1 MDLVP
6 TGVTGWLQ
14 PGSPLIHILMLVL
27 GVPVVS
33 FGLKVLLRAAFRGRA
48 RTTPAAPVKTT
59 EPAHPIPRTAGTP
72 ATRMERHRSIE
83 TSFPAAPGVRFTATL
98 GLTALLWIIRPALPS
113 ETGGFMRLPGFALS
127 GDHAWEIF
135 ALIAVAC
142 LLYLRHVWTYRIDL
156 DGPHI
161 AWRTL
166 GFRRHAHDLRELE
179 NIADGGP
186 YTLRLY
192 FSDGARGDLMKQV
205 TGRTEL
211 RARLEAYRR

>member
-14 PGSPLIHILMLVL
+14 PGSPLIPILLLVL

-33 FGLKVLLRAAFRGRA
+33 IGLKLLLRAAIGGRA
-48 RTTPAAPVKTT
+48 RTARADPVHARPLPQDGEAPAQG
-59 EPAHPIPRTAGTP
+59 PR
-72 ATRMERHRSIE
+72 MDRHRSIE
-83 TSFPAAPGVRFTATL
+83 TTYPAAPGVRYTATL
-98 GLTALLWIIRPALPS
+98 GLAALLWVIRPALPS
-113 ETGGFMRLPGFALS
+113 ETGGVLRQPGFSLS
-127 GDHAWEIF
+127 GEHGWEIF
-135 ALIAVAC
+135 ALIAVVC
-142 LLYLRHVWTYRIDL
+142 LLYLRHIWTYRIEL
-156 DGPHI
+156 DGPYI
-161 AWRTL
+161 SWRTL

-192 FSDGARGDLMKQV
+192 FRNGARGDLMKQV

-211 RARLEAYRR
+211 RARLEAYRP